1 VGTLSEYLPVVM
13 MAGLATLF
21 AGASVFVAS
30 KVGPRRPNPAKA
42 APYESGI
49 TPVRTPS
56 TERFAVKFY
65 LVAMLFI
72 IFDIELVFFYPWAV
86 IFRELKLF
94 GLIEMGVF
102 VALLFVA
109 YFYILRSG
117 ALDWEETERGIP
129 RPVRALVSQR
139 AALHSPGEGGTDVA
153 AGPDDRR
160 ITVVP

>member
-1 VGTLSEYLPVVM
+1 VGALAEYLPIVV

-21 AGASVFVAS
+21 AGASIFVAS
-30 KVGPRRPNPAKA
+30 KVGPRRPNPSKSA
-42 APYESGI
+42 AYESGI
-49 TPVRTPS
+49 TPIQTPS
-56 TERFAVKFY
+56 SERFSVKFY

-109 YFYILRSG
+109 YFYIIRSG
-117 ALDWEETERGIP
+117 ALDWGEKGRRIP
-129 RPVRALVSQR
+129 RPVRGLVSDR
-139 AALHSPGEGGTDVA
+139 AALHSPGEDGQDTP
-153 AGPDDRR
+153 AGPEPR
-160 ITVVP
+160 IEAVR